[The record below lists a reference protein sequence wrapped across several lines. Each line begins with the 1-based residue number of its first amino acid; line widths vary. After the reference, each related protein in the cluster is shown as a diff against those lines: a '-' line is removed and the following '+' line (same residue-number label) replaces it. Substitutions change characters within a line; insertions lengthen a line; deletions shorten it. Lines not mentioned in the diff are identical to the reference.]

1 MLLLLLLAGCLLAA
15 CWLLTLAAPQGKDDG
30 CGNFSCFP
38 RLMNETAAISRPV
51 RVRQSSPFPSS
62 RHAAKDARN
71 RHEGQLSPSAPVAD
85 HLREQ
90 IPTGGRTIGGQSR
103 MDVCSLKQQWA

>member
-1 MLLLLLLAGCLLAA
+1 MLLLLLLLAGCLLAA

-51 RVRQSSPFPSS
+51 RVRQS
-62 RHAAKDARN
+62 
-71 RHEGQLSPSAPVAD
+71 
-85 HLREQ
+85 
-90 IPTGGRTIGGQSR
+90 
-103 MDVCSLKQQWA
+103 

>member
-51 RVRQSSPFPSS
+51 RVHQS
-62 RHAAKDARN
+62 
-71 RHEGQLSPSAPVAD
+71 
-85 HLREQ
+85 
-90 IPTGGRTIGGQSR
+90 
-103 MDVCSLKQQWA
+103 

>member
-71 RHEGQLSPSAPVAD
+71 RMPTPNDPPSQPASKKLS
-85 HLREQ
+85 LRASKKKRS
-90 IPTGGRTIGGQSR
+90 P
-103 MDVCSLKQQWA
+103 